1 MTATTNSAITV
12 HVVVTCANR
21 KRRPVPHN
29 LRMQSVRRQR
39 VEGRFETWVQRL
51 TTSNE
56 PTLPAEQLYGGEH
69 WQVALRLGRRAVQGG
84 HDVRTWVCSAGYGL
98 VPITAPLRPYAAT
111 FASGHPD
118 SVGDNTTDLRE
129 WWDHQ
134 AGWAGPKAHTP
145 RSLTAL
151 ASRNRRSALL
161 VVLSGTYLRACAH
174 DVLAAAGRL
183 RRPEQLSIISSP
195 STVPAELR
203 EFILPADARLQGLV
217 GGSLQALNV
226 RVAEHVLQQAGLLER
241 PALAEYLAMLVR
253 DRGRPKPNSRTL
265 MADADIHNFIID
277 RWGEG
282 CTHSGLLRQLR
293 EAGFAC
299 EQRRFARLF
308 AAAHRSR

>member
-1 MTATTNSAITV
+1 MTATPSSATTV
-12 HVVVTCANR
+12 HVVVTCASR

-29 LRMQSVRRQR
+29 LRMQSVRRRR

-51 TTSNE
+51 TTSDE
-56 PTLPAEQLYGGEH
+56 PALPAEQLYGGEH
-69 WQVALRLGRRAVQGG
+69 WQIALGLGRRAAEGG
-84 HDVRTWVCSAGYGL
+84 HDARTWVCSAGYGL

-118 SVGDNTTDLRE
+118 SVADTTADLRE

-134 AGWAGPKAHTP
+134 AAWAGPKARAP

-151 ASRNRRSALL
+151 ANRNRQSTLL

-174 DVLAAAGRL
+174 DVLGAAERL

-195 STVPAELR
+195 ATVPAELR
-203 EFILPADARLQGLV
+203 EFTLPADARLQGVL

-226 RVAEHVLQQAGLLER
+226 RVADHVLRQAGSHER
-241 PALAEYLAMLVR
+241 PALAEYLAALA
-253 DRGRPKPNSRTL
+253 RGRVRPKPNPRTP
-265 MADADIHNFIID
+265 MTDADVHDFIRA
-277 RWGEG
+277 RWVEG

-293 EAGFAC
+293 DAGFAC
-299 EQRRFARLF
+299 EQHRFARLF
-308 AAAHRSR
+308 AAAQRSH